1 MAGPLIPRGMLFGI
15 AQGEI
20 NEQGYVV
27 EMRIPFKALRF
38 PENKKELTWGFSVMR
53 NYQRDVL
60 YQLSNMG
67 FDRDT
72 KCSLCQF
79 DKLVGFSDIES
90 SKNIQ
95 LNTYANHTT

>member
-1 MAGPLIPRGMLFGI
+1 M
-15 AQGEI
+15 
-20 NEQGYVV
+20 
-27 EMRIPFKALRF
+27 RF
-38 PENKKELTWGFSVMR
+38 PENKNELTWGFSVMR

-67 FDRDT
+67 FDRNV

-90 SKNIQ
+90 S
-95 LNTYANHTT
+95 